1 MNLNS
6 IYWLVMTGLTTLTSL
21 LYLAVLKV
29 GFLSI
34 NPKSMTAIF
43 CWVIGLSI
51 GSGLNELWNFN
62 ARKRHNTTKKHYPSK
77 AVALLDIFLKDDEHD
92 DFFDHFEESF
102 EKRRKRSGL
111 RVARLWVWKQVF
123 LTVGPLLWRII
134 RGAVTVWKLDE
145 IWKKFIQS
153 EIMKSAAP
161 ENFQARRFCWLR

>member
-1 MNLNS
+1 MNYGIL
-6 IYWLVMTGLTTLTSL
+6 MH
-21 LYLAVLKV
+21 A
-29 GFLSI
+29 
-34 NPKSMTAIF
+34 
-43 CWVIGLSI
+43 
-51 GSGLNELWNFN
+51 N
-62 ARKRHNTTKKHYPSK
+62 ATIQRRNIIRLE

-145 IWKKFIQS
+145 IWKKFI
-153 EIMKSAAP
+153 
-161 ENFQARRFCWLR
+161 